1 MAALVVAVFCGGGG
15 GVEMGCCW
23 PVGEIWR
30 EGTLEAAE
38 KAEDEGAANRS
49 GSLLL
54 REDLSAARS
63 PVWTVL
69 LWWTAL
75 LLLAARR
82 CDGRE
87 GVALLGLL
95 KLR

>member
-1 MAALVVAVFCGGGG
+1 
-15 GVEMGCCW
+15 MGCCW

-30 EGTLEAAE
+30 EGTLEVAE

-54 REDLSAARS
+54 REDLSATRS
-63 PVWTVL
+63 PM
-69 LWWTAL
+69 WTAL